1 MCQAMYLILTT
12 TLYGSDVNIVS
23 EETKIKDIINN
34 NNKEEQFEF
43 SLYKKHVLRT
53 L

>member
-1 MCQAMYLILTT
+1 MYLILTT
-12 TLYGSDVNIVS
+12 TLYGSDFNVVS

-34 NNKEEQFEF
+34 KKIEQFEF